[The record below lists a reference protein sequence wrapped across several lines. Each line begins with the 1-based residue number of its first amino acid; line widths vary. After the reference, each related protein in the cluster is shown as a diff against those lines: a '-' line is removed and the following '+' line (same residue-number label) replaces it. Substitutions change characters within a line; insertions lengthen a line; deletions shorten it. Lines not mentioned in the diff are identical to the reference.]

1 MTIAFK
7 PLSSILYITYKLL
20 HFCNV
25 ADTETN
31 YFHQTDVNHF
41 FNTNNGKLENAANWV
56 IEMLMSQN
64 YKQYKPVILVIVLLF
79 VATHWR
85 HSYKH
90 LFAFRKYLCRL
101 KNFKNIG
108 CHQVKC
114 PKCENALYPE
124 QCTEICLVAKLQQI
138 LSNVTAHL
146 SAVKTV
152 SADKFQTTTRS

>member
-25 ADTETN
+25 ADTERR
-31 YFHQTDVNHF
+31 FISIKQTSTIY

-64 YKQYKPVILVIVLLF
+64 FKQYKPVILVTVLLF

-85 HSYKH
+85 HLYKH
-90 LFAFRKYLCRL
+90 LFAFRKYLCHL

-114 PKCENALYPE
+114 PKCENAL
-124 QCTEICLVAKLQQI
+124 
-138 LSNVTAHL
+138 
-146 SAVKTV
+146 
-152 SADKFQTTTRS
+152 